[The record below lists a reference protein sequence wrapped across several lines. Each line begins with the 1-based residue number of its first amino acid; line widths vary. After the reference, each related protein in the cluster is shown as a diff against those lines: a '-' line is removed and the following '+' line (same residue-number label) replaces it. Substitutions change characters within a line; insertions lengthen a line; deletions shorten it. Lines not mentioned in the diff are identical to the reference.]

1 MNQAESINIDL
12 PRLMT
17 VEPLETADTFVGQSE
32 SYGLLG
38 IYGGHFI
45 VSEFRFVDLFAA
57 EGISGAFKDGLS

>member
-32 SYGLLG
+32 SYGLLD
-38 IYGGHFI
+38 IYGGHF
-45 VSEFRFVDLFAA
+45 VGQALAA
-57 EGISGAFKDGLS
+57 GF